1 MAVMGTQAWVLL
13 AWGSKGSPGR
23 LEKLEGLPQ
32 KTAVLG
38 RSLGMNTVRKEAWTP
53 MLRTQDR

>member
-13 AWGSKGSPGR
+13 ALGSNNPLGR

-32 KTAVLG
+32 KTAMMG
-38 RSLGMNTVRKEAWTP
+38 GTWE
-53 MLRTQDR
+53 